1 MDKPNLTHVNIDD
14 LKVGDEVGV
23 CKYPSYGWNQKF
35 RYPIVTKQIITKIT
49 PKRTKFV
56 LDNGAELNIREA
68 KSLVILDQNT
78 DYMTKI
84 ATQYNRLNNMLY
96 QIDQATRNSKYV
108 VECCLTD
115 DELIEYCN
123 AVEKV
128 YNKIHK

>member
-1 MDKPNLTHVNIDD
+1 M
-14 LKVGDEVGV
+14 
-23 CKYPSYGWNQKF
+23 
-35 RYPIVTKQIITKIT
+35 
-49 PKRTKFV
+49 
-56 LDNGAELNIREA
+56 DNGAELNIKEA

-84 ATQYNRLNNMLY
+84 ATQYNRLKNMLY

-128 YNKIHK
+128 YNKIQK